1 MAEFKSQDEK
11 TKQAFSMI
19 EQGVKDVYSSESF
32 KQYLSC
38 LSKFHSY
45 SLNNTLLILSQKP
58 EASLVA
64 GYRAWQTNF
73 NRHVNK
79 GEKGLTILAPVTT
92 KEDRLMNKH
101 DENGNVILD
110 ESGNPIQEMRVV
122 NLTHFKTTT
131 VFDIS

>member
-19 EQGVKDVYSSESF
+19 EQGVKDVCSSESF

-79 GEKGLTILAPVTT
+79 GEKGLMILAPVTT
-92 KEDRLMNKH
+92 KEDRLSLIH
-101 DENGNVILD
+101 I
-110 ESGNPIQEMRVV
+110 
-122 NLTHFKTTT
+122 
-131 VFDIS
+131 

>member
-19 EQGVKDVYSSESF
+19 EQGVKDVCSSESF

-38 LSKFHSY
+38 LSKFHGY

-79 GEKGLTILAPVTT
+79 GEK
-92 KEDRLMNKH
+92 RLNDSSSSYNK
-101 DENGNVILD
+101 
-110 ESGNPIQEMRVV
+110 RR
-122 NLTHFKTTT
+122 
-131 VFDIS
+131 